1 MTLRTAIENPAAVL
15 SDAATARRQ
24 SEARAALE
32 LTAKFQEWQ
41 KDQLRDGLTRF
52 HGTLVVSRWVGPGE
66 DDYEEVGRI
75 RR

>member
-24 SEARAALE
+24 SEARCAKYIADNFTE
-32 LTAKFQEWQ
+32 LQ
-41 KDQLRDGLTRF
+41 KDSMRQALKAFG
-52 HGTLVVSRWVGPGE
+52 GVLVTPEGE
-66 DDYEEVGRI
+66 I